1 MKMSDGVEI
10 EDSLI
15 KELIRFGEK
24 AHEIAKAHHLD
35 PGSNN
40 FTFGSDRYHRATE
53 LIIPALQEHN
63 FRVTRKGGGLR
74 ATQEGLELH
83 FGTARGADLRNRS
96 NFDIDSSPARHRAG
110 LANAFS
116 QTAFDGLSEFN
127 SNSVLHVI
135 WSGDVD
141 AGLTAV
147 YVGKLM
153 TTSNQHLDWED
164 LIRVDNAGTELTLD
178 RMPADA
184 IPMPTYESQ
193 PEPTFE
199 LGLVAEEKT
208 NES

>member
-1 MKMSDGVEI
+1 M
-10 EDSLI
+10 
-15 KELIRFGEK
+15 
-24 AHEIAKAHHLD
+24 
-35 PGSNN
+35 
-40 FTFGSDRYHRATE
+40 
-53 LIIPALQEHN
+53 
-63 FRVTRKGGGLR
+63 
-74 ATQEGLELH
+74 
-83 FGTARGADLRNRS
+83 
-96 NFDIDSSPARHRAG
+96 
-110 LANAFS
+110 
-116 QTAFDGLSEFN
+116 
-127 SNSVLHVI
+127 
-135 WSGDVD
+135 D